1 MPRKEEPQEQRPL
14 MPVEA
19 HGSTAH
25 SKEAVQALAV
35 ISNSER
41 DTLALAMRLGERLE
55 GGEVIALDGELG
67 TGKTTFVRGLA
78 LGLGAMDPVASP
90 SYTLMHEYRGR
101 LPLYHYDAWMEGRER
116 AFLEG
121 GGLEWIG
128 GEGVAVIEWAER
140 VKHLLPLPRIE
151 VLLEHLDP
159 TRRRLGFSVAGQCP
173 RLEALLEELARRASR
188 S

>member
-1 MPRKEEPQEQRPL
+1 MTR
-14 MPVEA
+14 
-19 HGSTAH
+19 TARFTLVV
-25 SKEAVQALAV
+25 AVVAALLLLGAGPGVRLGAWDFRTGFNLLRWGAYLGLAAALAALV
-35 ISNSER
+35 QLAVP
-41 DTLALAMRLGERLE
+41 TLRPVRSGRL
-55 GGEVIALDGELG
+55 I
-67 TGKTTFVRGLA
+67 LA